1 MEQKSKRDLLVS
13 KHTAFVGDD
22 TGLIKKVK
30 IIAKR
35 TQETLTVRYD
45 LEERQPRKKYNS
57 DGTFEIK
64 PNTLNA
70 EDN

>member
-1 MEQKSKRDLLVS
+1 MACFKVAINLLKCRLLRLNKIKNMEQKSKRDLLVS

-45 LEERQPRKKYNS
+45 LEER
-57 DGTFEIK
+57 
-64 PNTLNA
+64 
-70 EDN
+70 